1 MTHQEDTTS
10 ATTIPGQRVDLHQA
24 VADLQQQIGELQH
37 AAHVPETVGPAPT
50 GVLIGAGSDPLM
62 LGLPAF
68 IVGWTCVGLALVG
81 VVPVAALGGIVPIL
95 LLGTAVFQLISAVWA
110 FLLGQSLVAEIFGLF
125 SGIAF
130 ALSILLLGLNH
141 NWFVIPV
148 ADVSG
153 VEALFTI
160 SWAVVF
166 LFLTWI
172 MLDLPAVYVG
182 LMVFVLVALSLLSAA
197 FLTGNTNLLI
207 AGGAAVLVFTALG
220 AYAWLNVAGEAG
232 GRPGWP
238 PLGPALGPA
247 LRK

>member
-1 MTHQEDTTS
+1 MTHQEDITS
-10 ATTIPGQRVDLHQA
+10 ATAVPTQRTDLHQA
-24 VADLQQQIGELQH
+24 VAELQQQVGELQH

-68 IVGWTCVGLALVG
+68 VVGWTCVGLALVG
-81 VVPVAALGGIVPIL
+81 VVPTAAIGGIVPIL
-95 LLGTAVFQLISAVWA
+95 LFGTAVFQFISAVWA
-110 FLLGQSLVAEIFGLF
+110 FMLGQSLVAAIFGLF

-141 NWFVIPV
+141 NWFAIPV
-148 ADVSG
+148 SDVSG

-182 LMVFVLVALSLLSAA
+182 IMVFVLVALSLLSAA
-197 FLTGNTNLLI
+197 FLTANTNLLI
-207 AGGAAVLVFTALG
+207 AGGAAVLAFTALG
-220 AYAWLNVAGEAG
+220 AYAWLNVAAEAG
-232 GRPGWP
+232 GRTGFP